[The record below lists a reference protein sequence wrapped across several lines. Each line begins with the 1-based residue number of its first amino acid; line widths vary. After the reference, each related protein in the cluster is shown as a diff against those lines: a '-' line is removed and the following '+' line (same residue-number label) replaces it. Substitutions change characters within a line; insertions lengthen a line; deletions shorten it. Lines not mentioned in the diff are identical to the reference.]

1 MSGLGPKRSRSGLRL
16 IVALALA
23 GAAAGGVYLYTGSLQ
38 RAAAQQ
44 PAQQTAVDPTSAGRP
59 PVVVA
64 KGNVPAKTPLSDN
77 MFDLRQLPTEAVPSN
92 AVTSLAALSG
102 KVLNSP
108 MSADQQLLTTML
120 VDPSTT
126 DAKSLADMVPT
137 GLRAMSLKFTEEDGA
152 GGLIVPGNYVDVIGI
167 FKKDALGKDESMI
180 MLQDVQV
187 LAVAQNTSPD
197 QLPVQGQDT
206 SNSTSAKPATP
217 DQNAAPAQTTSGP
230 SLPIATPAPVG
241 SSKPLPVTPPQA
253 RTVTVA
259 VAPEAAER
267 LALAE
272 ANGNLQYIIRPTGDR
287 SQNSVVPAD
296 LGTLASPLAAPSAQ
310 IIASEISPTNV
321 HVGDTIT
328 VSVTVKNTSDKPL
341 TTMQP
346 APGYTYVQGQT
357 YYSQG
362 FNGQD
367 GTWRVAVGTDG
378 TAGLDSTELPYRWGL
393 GGDLAPG
400 ATTTVT
406 GQIKLTSDFKP
417 TNFRAALV
425 QEPANI
431 VQDGAGITLVTSL
444 PENEAV
450 IAVDAAN
457 VRSSPT
463 VASSVVTKLQYGTH
477 VQIVDQSADWFK
489 VKMPDQADPI
499 GWVAAG
505 WIITPGS

>member
-1 MSGLGPKRSRSGLRL
+1 
-16 IVALALA
+16 
-23 GAAAGGVYLYTGSLQ
+23 
-38 RAAAQQ
+38 
-44 PAQQTAVDPTSAGRP
+44 
-59 PVVVA
+59 
-64 KGNVPAKTPLSDN
+64 
-77 MFDLRQLPTEAVPSN
+77 
-92 AVTSLAALSG
+92 VTSLTALSG

-108 MSADQQLLTTML
+108 MSANQQLLSTML
-120 VDPSTT
+120 ADPSAT
-126 DAKSLADMVPT
+126 DVKSLADMVPT
-137 GLRAMSLKFTEEDGA
+137 GLRAMSLKFTEVDGA

-167 FKKDALGKDESMI
+167 FKKDTLGKDESMI
-180 MLQDVQV
+180 MLQDVLV

-197 QLPVQGQDT
+197 QLPVQGQD
-206 SNSTSAKPATP
+206 SAGKPA
-217 DQNAAPAQTTSGP
+217 DQNAASAQTPSGP
-230 SLPIATPAPVG
+230 SLPIATPTPVG
-241 SSKPLPVTPPQA
+241 ASKPLPVTPPQA

-272 ANGNLQYIIRPTGDR
+272 SNGALRYIIRPTGDR

-296 LGTLASPLAAPSAQ
+296 LGTLASPLAAASAQ
-310 IIASEISPTNV
+310 IIATEISPTNV

-328 VSVTVKNTSDKPL
+328 VKVTVKNTSDKPL

-346 APGYTYVQGQT
+346 SPGYTYVQGQT

-362 FNGQD
+362 FNGQP
-367 GTWRVAVGTDG
+367 GRWRVAVGTDG

-393 GGDLAPG
+393 GADLAPG

-425 QEPANI
+425 EEPAHI
-431 VQDGAGITLVTSL
+431 VQDGAGMTLVTSL
-444 PENEAV
+444 PENEAI

-457 VRSSPT
+457 VRSGPT
-463 VASSVVTKLQYGTH
+463 ISSSVVTKLQYGTH

-489 VKMPDQADPI
+489 VKMPDQSDPI